1 MARGHHPEAGQ
12 AENVWSDCC
21 WQDLLEIY
29 FIGKQTRLFCS
40 SNGWDTWRLF
50 YLTCVCEC
58 VVQGIYVC
66 VSVGVCIW
74 VSMWVSLWSQRSVL
88 GLLQSISTLIFE
100 MCSLTLLE
108 VIYPARPDR
117 LVCAWGYVRA
127 SSFSRVFLMFAGWAH
142 FLIETSTKTKTSYN
156 NSALIS
162 LCLLHVKIG
171 SKLNF

>member
-1 MARGHHPEAGQ
+1 MG
-12 AENVWSDCC
+12 SDCR
-21 WQDLLEIY
+21 WQDLLVIY

-50 YLTCVCEC
+50 YLTCVREC

-66 VSVGVCIW
+66 VSVDAYIC
-74 VSMWVSLWSQRSVL
+74 VSMWVCLWSQRSVL

-100 MCSLTLLE
+100 MCSPTLLE
-108 VIYPARPDR
+108 VIYPARPDG
-117 LVCAWGYVRA
+117 LVCAGGYVSA
-127 SSFSRVFLMFAGWAH
+127 ASFSQVFLMFAGWAH
-142 FLIETSTKTKTSYN
+142 FLMETSPKTKTSYN
-156 NSALIS
+156 NSALIYFS